1 MESIQGWLN
10 GFAINQETL
19 LMGLILVT
27 TVLVVMT
34 LGSIIVGVNSPIKRK
49 LAELSGDK
57 KPLPTHNKKNGRYVG
72 VSCAFNL
79 ANQ

>member
-10 GFAINQETL
+10 GFAVGQETL
-19 LMGLILVT
+19 LMGLILIT

-34 LGSIIVGVNSPIKRK
+34 LGSIIIGVNSPIKRK

-57 KPLPTHNKKNGRYVG
+57 KEVSHHNK
-72 VSCAFNL
+72 
-79 ANQ
+79 

>member
-34 LGSIIVGVNSPIKRK
+34 LGSIIVGSIRLSSASWQSCQVIRNRFQLTTKKWPIRWS
-49 LAELSGDK
+49 LLR
-57 KPLPTHNKKNGRYVG
+57 L
-72 VSCAFNL
+72 
-79 ANQ
+79 

>member
-34 LGSIIVGVNSPIKRK
+34 L
-49 LAELSGDK
+49 
-57 KPLPTHNKKNGRYVG
+57 
-72 VSCAFNL
+72 
-79 ANQ
+79 